1 MLFSCSH
8 SDFTCEHELVQNL
21 AMPSPC
27 FHRKR
32 MKSEVQIPKWPRLA
46 SSELPKE
53 TEMVIDLKT
62 QINLSGQ
69 LICLFLGELYS
80 SAPRS
85 FSLRKAFRKNGNRIF
100 FIHFKQLRLPFR
112 IWTTCNPSSK
122 ANQHI
127 F

>member
-21 AMPSPC
+21 AIPSPC

-80 SAPRS
+80 SESCEAAVLKIVVCIKKQPRAQDS
-85 FSLRKAFRKNGNRIF
+85 FVEHYN
-100 FIHFKQLRLPFR
+100 HQQEQDQLALQSH
-112 IWTTCNPSSK
+112 CS
-122 ANQHI
+122 
-127 F
+127 